1 MTEPAPVT
9 DSAPDRE
16 ATYALMEVGG
26 GVIGIDIAHLSEVYP
41 IDALSP
47 LLVAHP
53 ALMGAIRLRGH
64 IIPLVDPRAVSGI
77 GPVGGQPG
85 IAAILTQGDR
95 VVALAVNAITGLA
108 RLRGGDVQRLASGD
122 ANAPFFVG
130 GFFHGGKLVNV
141 VDPAAIFSLAGLPT
155 ATRFRRDERDRD
167 ATGEGR
173 AYLTFRAGGAT
184 FAAPAV
190 EVHRTL
196 PRQEVERNALTG
208 GDCLGS
214 VTVNGLRIPVLD
226 APGILGLGA
235 ARERPNPEIVVFGF
249 SGDRLIGL
257 AVDVISNIATFR
269 QKDLQAAPAL
279 LGSGAGSVAAVAVA
293 SDGAQTYVVRVERLR
308 EMKGLQAIAE
318 MSAPVAPQAVRT
330 ASSAAGPAAGTEPS
344 DQSAPPEGEAET
356 ATVDATG
363 IAAEILPETDAPPSP
378 DALVRDRRR
387 YLIFQAGTAHAAPI
401 ESVARI
407 IEPPAAIT
415 PIAHPFPGVLGFFS
429 VDGATT
435 TLVCL
440 SRFLGAG
447 APRKGQHQRVLLVG
461 SGDRRIGFLVPSVEG
476 IEAATWRALN
486 TAAAPFREQMVSLG
500 RGTDLRVLPC
510 LDICR
515 LAADIAERFHDHN
528 VYA

>member
-1 MTEPAPVT
+1 MTETAPVP

-77 GPVGGQPG
+77 GPVGDAPG
-85 IAAILTQGDR
+85 IAAILARGDR
-95 VVALAVNAITGLA
+95 VVALAVNAVSGLA
-108 RLRGGDVQRLASGD
+108 RLRRDDVQGLASGD
-122 ANAPFFVG
+122 TAAPFFVG

-141 VDPAAIFSLAGLPT
+141 VDPAAIFALGGLPT
-155 ATRFRRDERDRD
+155 ATRFRRDEGDRG

-196 PRQEVERNALTG
+196 PRQDIERNALTG

-235 ARERPNPEIVVFGF
+235 ARERPNPEIVVFSF

-257 AVDVISNIATFR
+257 AVDVISNIATLR
-269 QKDLQAAPAL
+269 QKDLHAAPAL
-279 LGSGAGSVAAVAVA
+279 LGGGAGSIGAVAVA
-293 SDGAQTYVVRVERLR
+293 SDGAQTYVIRVERLR

-318 MSAPVAPQAVRT
+318 MSAPVAPQATRPGPP
-330 ASSAAGPAAGTEPS
+330 ASGSAADTAPS
-344 DQSAPPEGEAET
+344 DQHDTLEPAPDTGPLDE
-356 ATVDATG
+356 TG
-363 IAAEILPETDAPPSP
+363 IAAETAPETDVLPSP
-378 DALVRDRRR
+378 DALFRDRRR

-401 ESVARI
+401 ESIARI
-407 IEPPAAIT
+407 IEPPATIT
-415 PIAHPFPGVLGFFS
+415 PIAHPFPGVLGFFP

-500 RGTDLRVLPC
+500 RGADLRVLPC

-515 LAADIAERFHDHN
+515 LAVDIAERFHDHN